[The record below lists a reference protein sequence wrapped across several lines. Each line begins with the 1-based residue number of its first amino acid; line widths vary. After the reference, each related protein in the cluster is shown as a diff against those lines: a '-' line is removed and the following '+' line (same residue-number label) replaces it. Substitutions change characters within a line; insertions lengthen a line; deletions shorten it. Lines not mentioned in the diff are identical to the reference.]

1 MKFNFIY
8 NFVSR
13 QKMTFQKYSILRIL
27 QIEKIKELEFSGDLL
42 DVGSKPSTNNI
53 SNFIKNTKI
62 TYLNKFE
69 PGTESNLSIDLEKK
83 IVEESLNAK
92 KYDTVLLM
100 NVLEHI
106 YNFQNCIDIC
116 YFQLKNNGKF
126 YGSTPFYF
134 RVHPSPNDYFRFTDE
149 ALKEILSKSGFKDIA
164 IFPLVGGLF
173 ISFYSSFFLIGNKIP
188 FLNNILLPVCFFLD
202 DILSFFTKSYQKIM
216 PIGYFFKAIK

>member
-27 QIEKIKELEFSGDLL
+27 QIEKIKELETGGDLL
-42 DVGSKPSTNNI
+42 DVGSKPSPNNI
-53 SNFIKNTKI
+53 SNFIKNSNI

-69 PGTESNLSIDLEKK
+69 PSTESNLSIDLEKK
-83 IVEESLNAK
+83 IIDENGK
-92 KYDTVLLM
+92 KYDVVLLM
-100 NVLEHI
+100 NVLEHVF
-106 YNFQNCIDIC
+106 NFQNCIDIC
-116 YFQLKNNGKF
+116 YNQLKNNGKI

-149 ALKEILSKSGFKDIA
+149 ALKEILLKSGFKDIV
-164 IFPLVGGLF
+164 IYPLVGGIF
-173 ISFYSSFFLIGNKIP
+173 ISFYSSFSPNGSKIP

-202 DILSFFTKSYQKIM
+202 DILSLFTKSYKKIL
-216 PIGYFFKAIK
+216 PIGYFFRAIK

>member
-1 MKFNFIY
+1 MKLNFIY

-27 QIEKIKELEFSGDLL
+27 QIEKVKELELEGDLL
-42 DVGSKPSTNNI
+42 DVGSRPSPNNI
-53 SNFIKNTKI
+53 SNFNKNSNI

-69 PGTESNLSIDLEKK
+69 PSTKKNLSIDLEKK
-83 IVEESLNAK
+83 IEDENGK
-92 KYDTVLLM
+92 KYDVVLLM

-106 YNFQNCIDIC
+106 FNFQNCIDIC
-116 YFQLKNNGKF
+116 HIQLKNNGKL

-149 ALKEILSKSGFKDIA
+149 ALKEILLKSGFKDIA
-164 IFPLVGGLF
+164 IYPLVGGIF

-188 FLNNILLPVCFFLD
+188 FLNNLLLPICFFLD
-202 DILSFFTKSYQKIM
+202 DILSFFTKSYHKIM